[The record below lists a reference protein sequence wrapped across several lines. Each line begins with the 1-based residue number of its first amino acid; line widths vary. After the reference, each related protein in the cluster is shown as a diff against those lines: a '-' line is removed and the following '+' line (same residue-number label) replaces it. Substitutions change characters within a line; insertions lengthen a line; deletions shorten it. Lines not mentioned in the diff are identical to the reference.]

1 MKPTHPPQILSD
13 QLWQLHGMETQ
24 IARELPV
31 LAGSVLN
38 APLRRWLS
46 RRAMA
51 ARQRRDHLEDLLK
64 HHAHPLATRP
74 HCSIRAILVEGNRE
88 LSRIHH
94 PYARDAAMIEHCI
107 RIEQHATT
115 SYGIAVPMT
124 HRFGFPAISG
134 ELKQL
139 LEDLEKARST
149 FHSLEETVFAIDAS
163 HPHFGA
169 SDPSHPA
176 KRHQSKKPA
185 AMPAMAVGY

>member
-1 MKPTHPPQILSD
+1 
-13 QLWQLHGMETQ
+13 METQ

-51 ARQRRDHLEDLLK
+51 ARQRRDQLENLLQ
-64 HHAHPLATRP
+64 HHASPVATRT
-74 HCSIRAILVEGNRE
+74 HRSIRAILVEGNRE
-88 LSRIHH
+88 LARIHH
-94 PYARDAAMIEHCI
+94 PYARDVAMIEHCI

-124 HRFGFPAISG
+124 HRSGFPAISG
-134 ELKQL
+134 ELNRL
-139 LEDLEKARST
+139 LEDLTNARST
-149 FHSLEETVFAIDAS
+149 FQALEETVFAIAAC

-169 SDPSHPA
+169 SAPSLPA
-176 KRHQSKKPA
+176 RNRKPKKTAP
-185 AMPAMAVGY
+185 MPAMAVGY